1 MKLKNIILP
10 LSFLSLT
17 PTAKAQQTQPAENDS
32 VANKKF
38 EIIATPNTATPD
50 TTNAFNVA
58 EAIKNDT
65 ILNKIIERL
74 QTPKLTPPDTTTK
87 ATPIDTTTQIIPLE
101 VEEEEPEEDVITP
114 LVESYNKNPYT
125 HNFDKMLQLFNLM
138 TDPFE
143 LYDRL
148 EIPIRHAIILTDVIS
163 PELQEKLHIKDKN
176 DILTTSLEKKPE
188 VLTDE
193 EAFNFIADGHILNI
207 MKKPERVIEKSLNIA
222 LQNLDS
228 IFTNPRKMECLT
240 NTMEYTLKHQDN
252 SMMADLYMKI
262 FIATTNII
270 RQFDA
275 DKDKE
280 NIHLESINQMSLAIE
295 KFNREIIPNSVLD
308 QEIKIKSPRDFVL
321 NEYQDITHRINMTKI
336 YNEAYYAFLT
346 NKYKANRQKFNHPAI
361 QQLYSDYIEAI
372 ELLTRA
378 RNKKITDAQRDR
390 LSQLTQKYPEI
401 SLLDPYFSNIYV
413 NTDNY
418 DKFLNFITSIH
429 ATQSD
434 KKQKIPPEIQMI
446 LSDCQKQVN
455 TYRAMLGQYSI
466 NLPDIQIM
474 ASDKISYPDVANGPL
489 NPYETFKKI
498 DSTLYQQARALTFQQ
513 RALRRLAKTGP
524 QTQDAQYLAMTKS
537 R

>member
-1 MKLKNIILP
+1 
-10 LSFLSLT
+10 
-17 PTAKAQQTQPAENDS
+17 
-32 VANKKF
+32 
-38 EIIATPNTATPD
+38 
-50 TTNAFNVA
+50 
-58 EAIKNDT
+58 
-65 ILNKIIERL
+65 
-74 QTPKLTPPDTTTK
+74 
-87 ATPIDTTTQIIPLE
+87 
-101 VEEEEPEEDVITP
+101 
-114 LVESYNKNPYT
+114 
-125 HNFDKMLQLFNLM
+125 
-138 TDPFE
+138 
-143 LYDRL
+143 
-148 EIPIRHAIILTDVIS
+148 
-163 PELQEKLHIKDKN
+163 
-176 DILTTSLEKKPE
+176 
-188 VLTDE
+188 
-193 EAFNFIADGHILNI
+193 
-207 MKKPERVIEKSLNIA
+207 
-222 LQNLDS
+222 
-228 IFTNPRKMECLT
+228 MECLT

-252 SMMADLYMKI
+252 STMADLYMKI

-361 QQLYSDYIEAI
+361 QQLYNDYIDAI

-434 KKQKIPPEIQMI
+434 KKQKIPPEIQI
-446 LSDCQKQVN
+446 ALIK
-455 TYRAMLGQYSI
+455 TKKIKLIWPAI
-466 NLPDIQIM
+466 FTPDIFTSPKPATIKL
-474 ASDKISYPDVANGPL
+474 SIR
-489 NPYETFKKI
+489 ETMF
-498 DSTLYQQARALTFQQ
+498 
-513 RALRRLAKTGP
+513 
-524 QTQDAQYLAMTKS
+524 
-537 R
+537 